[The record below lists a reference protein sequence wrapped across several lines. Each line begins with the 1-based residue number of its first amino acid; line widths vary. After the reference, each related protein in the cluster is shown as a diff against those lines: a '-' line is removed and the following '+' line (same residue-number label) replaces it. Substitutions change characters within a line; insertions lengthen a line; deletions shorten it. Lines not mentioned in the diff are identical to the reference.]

1 MECKAGASAFVFNAT
16 TPTMRFFFVA
26 PFSTGKRLAWW
37 ETELGGGNL
46 VALPAIAKN
55 LKIPRNSTW
64 FSTRSLLWC
73 LNPADTRIASVV
85 QVNSN
90 VACKFCIHLPQEMI
104 EAIASRFQK
113 TKRTLIRH
121 VCFIFNCQH
130 QTGVGNPQTFESR
143 VKLGC
148 TRVAAQ
154 SAATRDVQSRWA
166 QSAFD
171 IRRNMVRL
179 L

>member
-1 MECKAGASAFVFNAT
+1 MRLWNAKRALRLLFSMHFNAT
-16 TPTMRFFFVA
+16 TPTMVA

-46 VALPAIAKN
+46 VALPAIATN
-55 LKIPRNSTW
+55 LKIPTNSTC

-90 VACKFCIHLPQEMI
+90 VGCKFCIHLPQEMI
-104 EAIASRFQK
+104 EAI
-113 TKRTLIRH
+113 
-121 VCFIFNCQH
+121 
-130 QTGVGNPQTFESR
+130 GNPQTFESR

-148 TRVAAQ
+148 IRVAAQ